1 MKTVLSCITILA
13 LSACAQPSDDQDEG
27 YADKRAGDLVPTSAD
42 NDLGDAVSS
51 PVAYDGP
58 IPLPIKVGGDG
69 PDMDACG
76 TYAEVGALSGTEDG
90 FLYVHDAP
98 SDTTKARHRFSQ
110 GQGVAVCQ
118 TQNGFSGVVYPG
130 EGQTLSD
137 CGTGSPVAAEQNY
150 TGPCRAGWVE
160 SRYLEMIAG

>member
-1 MKTVLSCITILA
+1 MRLAIPILA
-13 LSACAQPSDDQDEG
+13 CCALAACAQPQEDSAETEAPAVETPAATG
-27 YADKRAGDLVPTSAD
+27 TATAAG
-42 NDLGDAVSS
+42 
-51 PVAYDGP
+51 YDGP

-76 TYAEVGALSGTEDG
+76 TYAEVGDLLDTKDG

-98 SDTTKARHRFSQ
+98 SETTKARHRFSS

-137 CGTGSPVAAEQNY
+137 CGTGSPVATEQNY